1 MIEII
6 RQCLPTYKV
15 TGSLG
20 EGIYGAVYRIEDGLK
35 TRAVKVVPLVV
46 ERSRLAPS
54 STEMDSKISQDFHA
68 VQQYYEKI
76 EGMGVMKIH
85 DFHLVGKEVTPTQA
99 RGYLVIMMELCPKN
113 LRDYVVDAAEGLPPA
128 RITGLMKD
136 LALVLKRLTAE
147 CGETFLVTDLK
158 PSNLLFTGSGDLVVG
173 DLGGLKRL
181 SSVSST
187 ARAQFTPNWAAPETI
202 LKAEPARVPA
212 IIYSFGL
219 VSYFLWEGVLPY
231 EEEDFIARLRLL
243 RDQGVTFSRTDVP
256 ESVRAVIS
264 RCLAFEAEDRYADFA
279 EVAQAI
285 CPMPGEAEKRP
296 KEFDARPE
304 PEREPREDSDE
315 AAEKPVS
322 EYEEKDSEVVR
333 EKVPAR
339 SSRRPA
345 NVAGRSN
352 TRERS
357 FTLKVCPSCGQK
369 VRVARGASLSQV
381 RCAYCEKPLSAES
394 RVALFAKAVGLCLL
408 GWLLSGGVEFFL
420 ASGELTAPLAVGW
433 IPAGIL
439 TGFALRFA
447 APGFL
452 FRHVLLVA
460 LGWSLGAFLARQSG
474 EYDILL
480 WVAGWMLGSFATV
493 LAAKNAQPGFS
504 GRHLFYAFFLW
515 TAGFVAGE
523 VIFLTWNPSS
533 GVSANEISALEKS
546 IRDAAQIGLIELFAA
561 FTGLVGTFFLL
572 ASAQKSRARMAG
584 SSGSAKR

>member
-54 STEMDSKISQDFHA
+54 GTEMDSKISQDFHA

-128 RITGLMKD
+128 RIIGLMKD
-136 LALVLKRLTAE
+136 LAQVLKRLTAE

-256 ESVRAVIS
+256 ESIRSVIS
-264 RCLAFEAEDRYADFA
+264 RCLSFEAEDRYADFA
-279 EVAQAI
+279 EVAQALS
-285 CPMPGEAEKRP
+285 PLEGEAEKSPAEFVPRP
-296 KEFDARPE
+296 ELERESPGDRNEAAAEPVPDYREEEAVRERIPARP
-304 PEREPREDSDE
+304 
-315 AAEKPVS
+315 
-322 EYEEKDSEVVR
+322 
-333 EKVPAR
+333 
-339 SSRRPA
+339 SRRTTNGP
-345 NVAGRSN
+345 GRSN

-357 FTLKVCPSCGQK
+357 FTLRVCPSCGQK

-394 RVALFAKAVGLCLL
+394 RAALFAKTVGLCLL
-408 GWLLSGGVEFFL
+408 GWILSGGVEFFM
-420 ASGELTAPLAVGW
+420 AQGELIAPLAVGW

-460 LGWSLGAFLARQSG
+460 LGWSLGAFLARQTG

-480 WVAGWMLGSFATV
+480 WVAGWMLGSFSTA

-504 GRHLFYAFFLW
+504 GRHLFYALFLW

-533 GVSANEISALEKS
+533 NASANEISALEKS